1 MPPSDTLALLIG
13 ADDGLWALV
22 PGERARH
29 VLEAG
34 PVVALDARDGVVAC
48 AVEGQ
53 GLWVR
58 RGRAFEQCWAGDARA
73 VRLAEDGQ
81 LFVGASPPAVFRGTA
96 LSGGLSGALS
106 GGDGGWEEWPALESV
121 LRYTR
126 TRTRSSGG
134 RAVSGFV
141 RSGSHLLVAV
151 AGLGTFLTL
160 DDGRSWAAIGDGLDP
175 EVAALCEHPER
186 PHRRYA
192 ACASGVYR
200 SEDGG
205 YTWVQSLHGLDRSV
219 AWQVV
224 VQAGVPDVLLLSA
237 SRRADGSGGALFR
250 SPDGGTSWERVR
262 LGDADEWA
270 RPPAVASLAGDD
282 LAALFAVAGGRA
294 WGSHDGGAHWLPL
307 ADGVPSTAR
316 VLAAS
321 IGAW

>member
-1 MPPSDTLALLIG
+1 MPAGDTLALLVG

-22 PGERARH
+22 PGERARR

-34 PVVALDARDGVVAC
+34 PVVALDARAGVVAC

-58 RGRAFEQCWAGDARA
+58 RGRGAFERRWEGDARA
-73 VRLAEDGQ
+73 VRIAEDGQ
-81 LFVGASPPAVFRGTA
+81 LFVGAAPPAVFA
-96 LSGGLSGALS
+96 DEP
-106 GGDGGWEEWPALESV
+106 DGGFVEWPALQSV

-126 TRTRSSGG
+126 TRTRASGG
-134 RAVSGFV
+134 SAVSGFV
-141 RSGSHLLVAV
+141 RAGSHLLVAV

-160 DDGRSWAAIGDGLDP
+160 DDSRSWAAIGDGLDP
-175 EVAALCEHPER
+175 EITALCEHPER

-224 VQAGVPDVLLLSA
+224 VQAGVPDVLLLAA

-250 SPDGGTSWERVR
+250 SPDGGTSFERVR
-262 LGDADEWA
+262 LGDRDEWDH
-270 RPPAVASLAGDD
+270 PPAVASLAGDE
-282 LAALFAVAGGRA
+282 LAALFAVAGGGA
-294 WGSHDGGAHWLPL
+294 WGSHDGGARWLPL
-307 ADGVPSTAR
+307 ADDAPRAAR
-316 VLAAS
+316 ALVAS

>member
-1 MPPSDTLALLIG
+1 MPPGDTLALLVG

-22 PGERARH
+22 PGERARR
-29 VLEAG
+29 VVEAG
-34 PVVALDARDGVVAC
+34 PVVALDARDDVVAC
-48 AVEGQ
+48 AVAGQ

-58 RGRAFEQCWAGDARA
+58 RWRAFEQVWTGEASAVHVAAGG
-73 VRLAEDGQ
+73 EI
-81 LFVGASPPAVFRGTA
+81 FVGTSPPAVFASNLMTGGTPA
-96 LSGGLSGALS
+96 
-106 GGDGGWEEWPALESV
+106 WQEWPALQSV

-250 SPDGGTSWERVR
+250 SPDGATSWERVR

-270 RPPAVASLAGDD
+270 RPPAVASLAGDE
-282 LAALFAVAGGRA
+282 LAALFVVAGGGA
-294 WGSHDGGAHWLPL
+294 WGSHDGGARWFPL
-307 ADGVPSTAR
+307 ADDVPPTAR